1 MQHLSWTGTL
11 GAYLNPLFLTALVSF
26 LILAVAA
33 AARGFSP
40 RADGPNLINPHP
52 TLRVPDWPKPGDW
65 TGALAAEPRGISL
78 LAPLA
83 MDNIWLSLILCLYS
97 GRCCRICSV
106 PNFC

>member
-40 RADGPNLINPHP
+40 RADGPQFNQPHP

-65 TGALAAEPRGISL
+65 TGALAVEPRRGSPCS
-78 LAPLA
+78 PLWPW
-83 MDNIWLSLILCLYS
+83 IIFGSH
-97 GRCCRICSV
+97 
-106 PNFC
+106 

>member
-40 RADGPNLINPHP
+40 RADGPNLINLTPP
-52 TLRVPDWPKPGDW
+52 SVSLIGPSLVIGL
-65 TGALAAEPRGISL
+65 ALWL
-78 LAPLA
+78 
-83 MDNIWLSLILCLYS
+83 LSLAGS
-97 GRCCRICSV
+97 PCSRLW
-106 PNFC
+106 PWIIFGSH

>member
-40 RADGPNLINPHP
+40 RCRWAQFNQPHP
-52 TLRVPDWPKPGDW
+52 TLRVPDWPKSGDW
-65 TGALAAEPRGISL
+65 AGALAVEPRGDL
-78 LAPLA
+78 PARA
-83 MDNIWLSLILCLYS
+83 S
-97 GRCCRICSV
+97 GHG
-106 PNFC
+106 